1 MSTTINN
8 LFMDKPPIINSDYS
22 LSHFALISILFFHL
36 NFTAWILSPFISP
49 AIKEKEMYGCMA
61 INIV

>member
-1 MSTTINN
+1 
-8 LFMDKPPIINSDYS
+8 MDKPPIINSDYS
-22 LSHFALISILFFHL
+22 LSHFALISILLFHL
-36 NFTAWILSPFISP
+36 IFTAWILSPLISA

>member
-1 MSTTINN
+1 
-8 LFMDKPPIINSDYS
+8 MDKPPIINSDYS
-22 LSHFALISILFFHL
+22 LSHFALISMLFFHL
-36 NFTAWILSPFISP
+36 IFTAWILSPLISA